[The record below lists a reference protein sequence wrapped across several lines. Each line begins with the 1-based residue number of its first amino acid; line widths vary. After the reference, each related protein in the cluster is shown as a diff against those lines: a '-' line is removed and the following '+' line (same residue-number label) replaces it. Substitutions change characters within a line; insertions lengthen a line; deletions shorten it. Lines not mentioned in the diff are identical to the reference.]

1 MNSQVITIALIVL
14 CGLMAVGVV
23 TTIIMKKCKAHEN
36 AVTISILAT
45 SFCGLLAAGALVFLV
60 TFNMMKDYMEI
71 KRYKSFELANDDKS
85 VVMKI
90 VEYANDKETGFEIY
104 LNDDGEKLADI
115 STEGYM
121 PFTMDEFELE
131 WKDSAVTIYYS
142 SKNDEEGYRA
152 KSCTLHFDGSF
163 DQPVDCEKDLRNP
176 EHISNP
182 PVVDE

>member
-14 CGLMAVGVV
+14 CALMVVGIIA
-23 TTIIMKKCKAHEN
+23 TIIMKKCKAREN
-36 AVTISILAT
+36 AVTITILAT

-71 KRYKSFELANDDKS
+71 KRYKSFELPNEDKS
-85 VVMKI
+85 VVLK
-90 VEYANDKETGFEIY
+90 VREYADDKVTGFELY
-104 LNDDGEKLADI
+104 LNDDDKKLADV

-142 SKNDEEGYRA
+142 FRNDEDDYIS

-163 DQPVDCEKDLRNP
+163 AQPVDSEKDLRNP
-176 EHISNP
+176 EHMLNP
-182 PVVDE
+182 PVVTE